1 MVVVNGGSEADG
13 GDIRRDFWRRQGRG
27 DENPAGMSR
36 ARKEGRYQ
44 NLILGA
50 KHLGMLG
57 RR

>member
-1 MVVVNGGSEADG
+1 MVNGGSEADG